1 MERIH
6 HRVDVNELQFQPAER
21 MQLNDIAK
29 VDVGLQQPVVVDNY
43 QRNRGTGAFIVID
56 RLTNVTVG
64 AGMVEE
70 ARAFSATAAPS
81 SFSEFEL
88 ELNSLIRKHFP
99 IGRQKT
105 SHNSKNKGSL
115 APLGAITSAEYDVY
129 QVRTR
134 ASGFVLRALA
144 MVCAVAVNALPMRSF
159 TGTLIHP
166 PSAA

>member
-64 AGMVEE
+64 PVWWKRPAPLVQQRRRVAFPNLSWNQQFNSQTFPHWE
-70 ARAFSATAAPS
+70 A
-81 SFSEFEL
+81 
-88 ELNSLIRKHFP
+88 
-99 IGRQKT
+99 KT
-105 SHNSKNKGSL
+105 SHNSKNKGNF
-115 APLGAITSAEYDVY
+115 SASWRYYFRV
-129 QVRTR
+129 
-134 ASGFVLRALA
+134 
-144 MVCAVAVNALPMRSF
+144 
-159 TGTLIHP
+159 
-166 PSAA
+166 